1 MPSGA
6 VIVIA
11 SKDAPPVQFQTVK
24 AQSGA
29 EQMVVSTATASGNHV
44 QFRLPSSL
52 DSTIDVSKLTT
63 AHLGT

>member
-24 AQSGA
+24 AQRGTA
-29 EQMVVSTATASGNHV
+29 QLVVSTATASGNHV
-44 QFRLPSSL
+44 QFRLPSSSE
-52 DSTIDVSKLTT
+52 STFDVSKLTT